1 MEEMLMR
8 LGEQNRLIFAGAV
21 HVEFLADPA
30 VAVGDAVITAKRNKL
45 QDEPT
50 AALNRVKD
58 STAPLRMADA
68 YLIIN
73 GRRHV
78 VLEKAVNTI
87 GRSLDNDVVIED
99 QGVSR
104 RHAQIRWRSGRF
116 EIFDLGSRAG
126 TVLNR
131 RRISRAELKSGD
143 VIALGSAALIF
154 GQEES
159 NEPGD
164 DPETSRLTE
173 VTQELSAD
181 DLP

>member
-1 MEEMLMR
+1 MR

-21 HVEFLADPA
+21 QVEFLADPA
-30 VAVGDAVITAKRNKL
+30 IAVGDAVIITRRNKL

-50 AALNRVKD
+50 AALNRLKG

-87 GRSLDNDVVIED
+87 GRSLENDVVIED

-104 RHAQIRWRSGRF
+104 RHAQIRWRNGRF

-126 TVLNR
+126 IVLNR

-159 NEPGD
+159 NEPGG
-164 DPETSRLTE
+164 DPETNRLTE